1 MDNLV
6 NFLIWAFT
14 LLGLTMIVT
23 VSAITLPIRN
33 KIAQLNRFI
42 GELLSCPMCF
52 SFWAGMLL
60 SYFYQ
65 SITGNIFFDG
75 VLGSGIVWYLSS
87 KFRD

>member
-1 MDNLV
+1 MEHFT
-6 NFLIWAFT
+6 NFIIWAFT

-23 VSAITLPIRN
+23 VSGITTPIRN
-33 KIAQLNRFI
+33 KVAQLNLFL

-52 SFWAGMLL
+52 SFWAAMII

-75 VLGSGIVWYLSS
+75 VLGSGLVWYLSS
-87 KFRD
+87 KSRY